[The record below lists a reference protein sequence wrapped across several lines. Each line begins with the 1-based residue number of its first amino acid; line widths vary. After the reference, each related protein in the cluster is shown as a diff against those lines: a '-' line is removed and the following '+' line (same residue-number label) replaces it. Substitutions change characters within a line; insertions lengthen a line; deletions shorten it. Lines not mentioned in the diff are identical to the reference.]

1 MPLPQ
6 LGYKT
11 DQCVLLDF
19 AWPQAP
25 VGVAEELPL
34 EDANTIGIGG

>member
-11 DQCVLLDF
+11 DLGVLLDF
-19 AWPQAP
+19 AWAQAK